1 MPRTEE
7 TIEYNPPKAWTVRG
21 VGGPVVAI
29 ARRKIEP
36 LNDGGRRSRLTLALD
51 FEGRGIGRLL
61 VPLVLRRQS
70 RRQLPTPASLN
81 PTSNPPLSPPDPR
94 APATQWDG
102 PAGRGTHTMA
112 TNRARDDGAHR
123 GLLHRTPSCPRVG
136 LHLLAS
142 RCSRRSVHR
151 RRW

>member
-21 VGGPVVAI
+21 VGGPIVAI

-36 LNDGGRRSRLTLALD
+36 LNDGGRSRLTLALD

-70 RRQLPTPASLN
+70 QRRYRPRQPQPDQQPTTVTA
-81 PTSNPPLSPPDPR
+81 
-94 APATQWDG
+94 
-102 PAGRGTHTMA
+102 
-112 TNRARDDGAHR
+112 
-123 GLLHRTPSCPRVG
+123 
-136 LHLLAS
+136 
-142 RCSRRSVHR
+142 
-151 RRW
+151 